1 MLVALRALRFSLVR
15 LFGIARVIHVFQAR
29 ALEQGSQIE
38 GRINV
43 DDDGLKAQASCS
55 ALAQHFRPNE
65 GMKADAVNLLAG
77 ALYWLE
83 LVKDSNDGLW
93 KIKHWIMKSTW
104 AQGDWG
110 VFGGGK

>member
-43 DDDGLKAQASCS
+43 DDERIERGV
-55 ALAQHFRPNE
+55 
-65 GMKADAVNLLAG
+65 GG
-77 ALYWLE
+77 A
-83 LVKDSNDGLW
+83 
-93 KIKHWIMKSTW
+93 
-104 AQGDWG
+104 
-110 VFGGGK
+110 